1 MAKYLFLV
9 FTKPKPG
16 EDGAYNSWYDDQHI
30 DDVLRSKG
38 FVAAQRFRVA
48 PQFGAPEILPYL
60 AIYEI
65 ESDDAQASLDEL
77 ARLADASVIPI
88 SDSLDVLSSV
98 TYLAT
103 PLTQR
108 VVGDQA

>member
-1 MAKYLFLV
+1 MAKHLFLV
-9 FTKPKPG
+9 FTTPRPG
-16 EDGAYNSWYDDQHI
+16 QDEAYNSWYNGQHL

-38 FVAAQRFRVA
+38 FVAAQRFSVA
-48 PQFGAPEILPYL
+48 PQFGAPDILPYL

-65 ESDDAQASLDEL
+65 ETDDAQSALDEL

-88 SDSLDVLSSV
+88 SESLDAMASV

-103 PLTQR
+103 PLTER
-108 VVGDQA
+108 VTQKA

>member
-1 MAKYLFLV
+1 MARHLFLV
-9 FTKPKPG
+9 FTTPRPG
-16 EDGAYNSWYDDQHI
+16 QDDAYNSWYDDQHL

-65 ESDDAQASLDEL
+65 EADDPQVALDEL

-88 SDSLDVLSSV
+88 SDSLDAMASV
-98 TYLAT
+98 TYLASPIT
-103 PLTQR
+103 ERRTA
-108 VVGDQA
+108 GT